1 MGKRGPK
8 PEPKALKV
16 FKGTRYKRAASIEPP
31 RTAIPSPPEWLGLH
45 GRAKW
50 EDVGP
55 HLAAVGLFAA
65 IDGGALAQYCG
76 AWDEFHEADQQVK
89 DNGLIYHSDKGN
101 ILANPA
107 VSIRQKARQAIRQWG
122 GEFGLSPAA
131 RVSLPSAPA
140 GADDDMEAFRVG

>member
-8 PEPKALKV
+8 PEPKALKL
-16 FKGTRYKRAASIEPP
+16 FKGTRFKRPDSVEPP
-31 RTAIPSPPEWLGLH
+31 ASAISPAPEWLGLH

-50 EDVGP
+50 EEVGP
-55 HLAAVGLFAA
+55 HLAAVGLFAL

-76 AWDEFHEADQQVK
+76 AWDEFHDADQIVRES
-89 DNGLIYHSDKGN
+89 GLTYHSDKGN

-107 VSIRQKARQAIRQWG
+107 VAIRQKARAAIRQWG

-131 RVSLPSAPA
+131 RVSLPSTAAPTD
-140 GADDDMEAFRVG
+140 GMEEFKVG

>member
-16 FKGTRYKRAASIEPP
+16 FKGTRFKRQDSVEPGPASLPE
-31 RTAIPSPPEWLGLH
+31 PPEWLGLH

-50 EDVGP
+50 AEVGP
-55 HLAAVGLFAA
+55 HLAAVGLFAV

-76 AWDEFHEADQQVK
+76 AWDEFHDADELVRE
-89 DNGLIYHSDKGN
+89 NGLTYESDKGN
-101 ILANPA
+101 IIANPA
-107 VSIRQKARQAIRQWG
+107 VGIRQKARQAIRQWG

-140 GADDDMEAFRVG
+140 GMDDDMEAFKVG